1 LNRAAGEELKSLIL
15 LIESLAGRLLSTWR
29 HMRAPVV
36 SVVVP
41 NFNYGH
47 FLQECIESVLDQ
59 NFPDYEV
66 IVVDDNSEDNS
77 REIVRGYVSRY
88 PDRISLLHNSAGP
101 SGTPTPINMGIRYM
115 RGQYFAWLSSD
126 DVFER
131 DKLANQVSYL
141 QEHPSV
147 GLVHSAYIAID
158 DKGAKIGEFHPPNEF
173 GTDAFT
179 ALLDGN
185 FINGNTV
192 LIPRRVL
199 DAVGPLLETDTEF
212 PELWRAAEYYHWLKI
227 ALRYPIAC
235 IDRLLHRTRR
245 HAGNEEYQSSAM
257 GTALERVFIRRCFE
271 EHNIP
276 VTPEIVAALGS
287 RGLMTVFIRTFDR
300 LSAADRAHAL
310 DLFREL
316 ENDQDRWD
324 LGMYEGVRKLDV
336 GRIRSAFHSKN
347 ARQAQS
353 MLRAL
358 EGLDRPET
366 KPYQA
371 AAKRR
376 LLTSP
381 V

>member
-1 LNRAAGEELKSLIL
+1 LLIL
-15 LIESLAGRLLSTWR
+15 LINSLAERLLFITG
-29 HMRAPVV
+29 HMKAPAV

-59 NFPDYEV
+59 SFQDYEL
-66 IVVDDNSEDNS
+66 IVVDDNSTDNS
-77 REIVRGYVSRY
+77 REIVRRYVSRY
-88 PDRISLLHNSAGP
+88 PDRVSLLHNSSGP
-101 SGTPTPINMGIRYM
+101 SGMPTPVNMGIRYM
-115 RGQYFAWLSSD
+115 RGQYCAWLSSD

-131 DKLANQVSYL
+131 DKLAAQVRFL

-173 GTDAFT
+173 ETDAFT

-199 DAVGPLLETDTEF
+199 ETVGPFLETDTEF
-212 PELWRAAEYYHWLKI
+212 PQLWRAAEYHHWLKI

-245 HAGNEEYQSSAM
+245 HAGNEEYQSSPM

-271 EHNIP
+271 EHDVP

-287 RGLMTVFIRTFDR
+287 RGLMTVFILTFER
-300 LSAADRAHAL
+300 LKADQRVHAF
-310 DLFREL
+310 DLFKEL

-336 GRIRSAFHSKN
+336 GRIRSAFHTKN

-371 AAKRR
+371 AARRR
-376 LLTSP
+376 LLTSH